1 MSAGTFA
8 PSPRRAKPLAQ
19 RSVLTALVVLQPL
32 PGHSQFALEAA
43 AQVPVLPVQPSMV
56 MSPPLPPQ
64 PELVP
69 PCVAPEAVPQAQ
81 GSLAPPGPIEPG
93 LPLQPSALL
102 QLQPDLSQP
111 LGQQL
116 PAPCSA
122 VAAGAETSQE
132 VEPFLCS
139 NSPASALISSA
150 TAV

>member
-1 MSAGTFA
+1 M
-8 PSPRRAKPLAQ
+8 
-19 RSVLTALVVLQPL
+19 LTALVVLQPM
-32 PGHSQFALEAA
+32 PGHTQFALEAG

-56 MSPPLPPQ
+56 MSPPLQLQ

-69 PCVAPEAVPQAQ
+69 PCVAPEASAQ
-81 GSLAPPGPIEPG
+81 VHGSLATAAPPVPIEPG
-93 LPLQPSALL
+93 LPAQPSALL

-132 VEPFLCS
+132 VEPFLSS
-139 NSPASALISSA
+139 NSPASAFIFLV